1 MSGNQKINLNQTLVE
16 LKDFFAKLVPKKS
29 KLILKS
35 DNDSAMNNVE
45 VLFRT
50 YKDVN
55 NLVILEILGKEK
67 FILRFNLDKP
77 ETFNNITSL
86 EIISPSEKSA
96 TSEQDLESQRELKS
110 KVQPILDTTVTEE
123 SKTETETRMSIDDD
137 AEELEADIL
146 IDDIEEE
153 ELTIFQ
159 EATIWELSYKS
170 NTLIEDIVAHLQNY
184 YNRKNKDKDINLIY
198 REAGEI
204 LDLINKFRASNDVTN
219 KKTINHTTEFR
230 PLLHNIISKD
240 FLPSYISPVVFDQK
254 KFYTKNET
262 YLDSDVQDELEL
274 KNDIVFV
281 DETEE
286 LDILNEIN
294 KQYRNKK
301 NSNSEFKDYT
311 KILEKLYEGGQILMK
326 DNDEEEKNISFEPI
340 NRSHTNNIPNDSDNI
355 SYFKTELKHNTKV
368 IRSCFTDGGCTVN
381 PDEIDEEIEKKIV
394 VSTRLADGEIIV
406 IKDSYDDRFMHE
418 TKGEVK
424 SCNSIGDRFYT
435 GSDKTTD
442 LNKTISKPPKH
453 VKYIEGENVNIV
465 GFYIKAINYFKPE
478 IINGKEIVVN
488 EGYNKKYPKLHNEGL
503 TLHDSSGEK
512 TSKLIKIINNYEE
525 FSWDLYN
532 PDFNYVIFF
541 NTTKSRTQLSDSEY
555 NEAVKHITP
564 SIDDIMKLEIDKI
577 NSCVNM
583 EDIHRIL
590 NKHNIHPRQI
600 STEILLKYDITNKF
614 INNGELIRNYEKY
627 LKNRIIINKD
637 RSEKFVKLHNTLI
650 QFKSIV
656 ENDLKVNGYT
666 PTDDKYFSDLKEAI
680 EAISEPIFNL
690 YNDAF
695 LISYVENYLNITS
708 SISERK
714 LIIDIIIARLVI
726 SSDSVYSE
734 SEITKYFTNP
744 EELID
749 LRFQGLF
756 NKFIMEYDIPVNPFS
771 DSHINHFDKNILKHL
786 DFIKNMRNDRNNSQE
801 VIEIINLNNLVKINN
816 NITKVLND
824 YGEKT
829 YNNIKEPD
837 ALLWNNLSNSEKNQH
852 IPDYNT
858 ASNLR
863 DKARLIKITYDQQ
876 KSIMEQY
883 MKTCKNIRIM
893 KTYNSIEDLVR
904 DNNRTIFTSPKF
916 DTTINDLKLANTI
929 KKDITI
935 SDFEQEFEKTMF
947 STYVYETE
955 EIIRA
960 KISTVLNIIG
970 DDSLEKKRKIKSGD
984 YCVIKDGRRKL
995 LYVRRGTSWIPV
1007 DKSYGSIDTCF
1018 NYENKLLTIEFD
1030 DIMKNCL
1037 DYKEGDETKCIHTK
1051 ENDIIINKLYQL
1063 SFLHKS
1069 ILNKVSNIIN
1079 ALEYKKSI
1087 KDKINGHEDN
1097 LKKRLQVLI
1106 SQNRRKLKPY
1116 VKEEKLSKS
1125 LKKTYPPKS
1134 ILTKFESI
1142 QRIED
1147 FDQRNLK
1154 LRDFI
1159 SEFGVQFKTINGEML
1174 SNNFWW
1180 YNIPNVDIPIVCVH
1194 HDKLMDSALR
1204 DNETKERNMQEVI
1217 DKYGILNGE
1226 FYYCKICGEVI
1237 GYQRYSEFEG
1247 FGRDDKVI
1255 NVREAVI
1262 EDEEEEDI
1270 IDDIANIPLNDVRR
1284 IVNTILRKIN
1294 VDLRVADYKQ
1304 TLDLVTNR
1312 IDRHSSELTNLKSFY
1327 YNNVKGVGLDSSKQ
1341 ANENKI
1347 AAAFEELP
1355 ESEYSISFFNKVS
1368 KITKDKKILG
1378 FVNRFYKIKERKQGT
1393 ILKLHRGYRTL
1404 HTLAYSIAALTE
1416 IIRTAI
1422 PDYTI
1427 KGSGVEKREKKGRN
1441 ASGIIINDIFDSKIK
1456 VDGKDKLWMLAYLTD
1471 NMLED
1476 ITKKS
1481 NNDMKAIL
1489 AFLQYMEKKSSS
1501 QTKKELYSL
1510 FLEEKYQEVSEM
1522 GMMRDKVEDKQKYQ
1536 IETYIE
1542 KDTEI
1547 TYDWNEF
1554 LPNLGFNN
1562 VFSYTSPNIDSII
1575 ENQKVS
1581 IIKLKELN
1589 RRFKTSTEEQQESI
1603 KSEILSITSQIQGT
1617 NQELRNIENKIGYNL
1632 ITKINNIITE
1642 EELPDNFNPSIYSTS
1657 SNYDNIKSGYISD
1670 YEVKDS
1676 TITNVKS
1683 DLHKITEYFTKYNYN
1698 NSIIY
1703 DILVTTLSPR
1713 DLQHFMDIE
1722 PELYESDSELIKKA
1736 LVNKIK
1742 QSNYIYNLNKG
1753 DNYGEIRYFKTV
1765 TDNDYYIVTK
1775 LQEQE
1780 VLPEVFKEKLRE
1792 ELISKYG
1799 ENYSNMD
1806 MKIKLLIDFNGSAE
1820 IDILSMEFKSD
1831 ISDAIDQLVLGKNI
1845 EEINEIITDIEINTN
1860 EIQRNTN
1867 SSYLEIMPEINNK
1880 SIVSDRLREMLTIY
1894 SSTCL
1899 DDSLID
1905 ETIKSLISIQQNIYK
1920 IQLKNIDTYE
1930 YRTKKTEIIDKLK
1943 DYFNICTEDLSNKI
1957 VEISNI
1963 AGGDSST
1970 ILSDMINIDNYYDEL
1985 KDAIDSRLKIEDIT
1999 NPDIKLYE
2007 KQFRENRYNI
2017 SKFSNRINTHISLIR
2032 YLLNILSRFHYKING
2047 TNVKEEIIP
2056 IFLQNDDKESIKKI
2070 HDNSGNINNCI
2081 FRSIEDI
2088 KASGLDTDLY
2098 DMPTEQFKKINSLID
2113 KLTMFGNTTNS
2124 QGNIDSLFVNTPEVM
2139 VGLTNNIIVYLISL
2153 LIFESEPQQ
2162 SRPLMPIIN
2171 NIIMYIKNISMANN
2185 ITDKSVKTIMD
2196 KHRADENQA
2205 RLKRFNKK
2213 DDEEKSL
2220 HNIYRK
2226 YNLGNQIVDDT
2237 EMVVDQSEVE
2247 FLSMEEEQQ
2256 SPIIQNEDG
2265 TDNFEEEENMN
2276 YEDEINNIPIS
2287 DNLLEDDMEDR
2298 EEYE

>member
-1 MSGNQKINLNQTLVE
+1 MSEIQKINLNQSLIG
-16 LKDFFAKLVPKKS
+16 LKDFFKKLVPKKS
-29 KLILKS
+29 KLLLKS
-35 DNDSAMNNVE
+35 ETDSDMNNVE
-45 VLFRT
+45 VIFRT

-55 NLVILEILGKEK
+55 NLVILEVLGEEK
-67 FILRFNLDKP
+67 IIMRFNLDKP

-86 EIISPSEKSA
+86 EILSNPEIEDSSSPAKDESVTIE
-96 TSEQDLESQRELKS
+96 TQEQKVSIIEDADESQMKS
-110 KVQPILDTTVTEE
+110 
-123 SKTETETRMSIDDD
+123 ETEDD
-137 AEELEADIL
+137 AEELEADIV

-170 NTLIEDIVAHLQNY
+170 NTLIEDIVSHLQDY

-198 REAGEI
+198 REANEI
-204 LDLINKFRASNDVTN
+204 LDLINKFKESTDVTD
-219 KKTINHTTEFR
+219 KKTVKHSGNFR
-230 PLLHNIISKD
+230 PLLNNIISKD

-281 DETEE
+281 DENEE
-286 LDILNEIN
+286 LEILNEIN

-301 NSNSEFKDYT
+301 NTSSEFKDYT
-311 KILEKLYEGGQILMK
+311 KILEKLYQGGQISLK
-326 DNDEEEKNISFEPI
+326 DDDEEDRNVSFEPI

-381 PDEIDEEIEKKIV
+381 PDEVDDEIEKKIT

-418 TKGEVK
+418 TKGEIK
-424 SCNSIGDRFYT
+424 SCSSIGDRFYT
-435 GSDKTTD
+435 GADKTSD

-478 IINGKEIVVN
+478 IINGKEIVQN
-488 EGYNKKYPKLHNEGL
+488 DGYKKIYPKLHNEGF
-503 TLHDSSGEK
+503 TLQDSSAEK
-512 TSKLIKIINNYEE
+512 HSKLIKIINNYED

-532 PDFNYVIFF
+532 PNYNYVIFF
-541 NTTKSRTQLSDSEY
+541 NTTKTRTQLSNDEY
-555 NEAVKHITP
+555 NEVVRHITP
-564 SIDDIMKLEIDKI
+564 TIDDIMNIEIDKI
-577 NSCVNM
+577 NNCVNM
-583 EDIHRIL
+583 EDLHRIL

-600 STEILLKYDITNKF
+600 STEVLVRYDITNKF
-614 INNGELIRNYEKY
+614 INNGEMIRNYEEY
-627 LKNRIIINKD
+627 LKNKIIITRD
-637 RSEKFVKLHNTLI
+637 RSEKYVKLHNTLI
-650 QFKSIV
+650 QFKSTI
-656 ENDLKVNGYT
+656 ENDLKINGYT
-666 PTDDKYFSDLKEAI
+666 PTDDKYFSDLKESI

-695 LISYVENYLNITS
+695 LISFVENYLNIKS
-708 SISERK
+708 NLSDRK
-714 LIIDIIIARLVI
+714 LIIELIITRLVI

-756 NKFIMEYDIPVNPFS
+756 NKFIMEYNIPVNPFA

-786 DFIKNMRNDRNNSQE
+786 DFIKNMRNDGNNSQE
-801 VIEIINLNNLVKINN
+801 VIEIINLNNLVKIDN
-816 NITKVLND
+816 NINKVLND
-824 YGEKT
+824 YGEKS
-829 YNNIKEPD
+829 YNNIKEPE
-837 ALLWNNLSNSEKNQH
+837 ALPWNNLSVSEKNDY
-852 IPDYNT
+852 IPNYDT
-858 ASNLR
+858 ASTLR
-863 DKARLIKITYDQQ
+863 DKARIIKTTYEQQ
-876 KSIMEQY
+876 KTTMEQY
-883 MKTCKNIRIM
+883 MKACKNIRIM
-893 KTYNSIEDLVR
+893 KIYNSIEELIK

-916 DTTINDLKLANTI
+916 DTTVNDLKIAHSI
-929 KKDITI
+929 KKDVTI

-947 STYVYETE
+947 SIYIYETE
-955 EIIRA
+955 EIIRS
-960 KISTVLNIIG
+960 KISTVLNIIA
-970 DDSLEKKRKIKSGD
+970 DDSLEKKRKIKPGD
-984 YCVIKDGRRKL
+984 YCFIKDGRRKL

-1007 DKSYGSIDTCF
+1007 DSSYGSIDKCF
-1018 NYENKLLTIEFD
+1018 NYEKNLLTIEFD
-1030 DIMKNCL
+1030 DIMKHCL
-1037 DYKEGDETKCIHTK
+1037 NYKEGDETKCIHTK

-1087 KDKINGHEDN
+1087 KEKINGHESN
-1097 LKKRLQVLI
+1097 LKKRLEVLI
-1106 SQNRRKLKPY
+1106 SQNKRKLNY
-1116 VKEEKLSKS
+1116 DIKEPEQIEHT
-1125 LKKTYPPKS
+1125 KKTYPPKS
-1134 ILTKFESI
+1134 ILSKFQTI

-1154 LRDFI
+1154 LKDFI
-1159 SEFGVQFKTINGEML
+1159 SEYGVQYKTINGNML
-1174 SNNFWW
+1174 SNNYWW
-1180 YNIPNVDIPIVCVH
+1180 YNIPNVNIPIVCIH

-1204 DNETKERNMQEVI
+1204 DNETKEKNMQEVI
-1217 DKYGILNGE
+1217 DKFGVLDGE

-1262 EDEEEEDI
+1262 EDEEDEDI
-1270 IDDIANIPLNDVRR
+1270 IDDIANIPVSDVRR

-1294 VDLRVADYKQ
+1294 VDLRVSDYKQ
-1304 TLDLVTNR
+1304 TLELVSNR

-1327 YNNVKGVGLDSSKQ
+1327 YNYIKGVGLDSNKQ

-1347 AAAFEELP
+1347 INAFEELP
-1355 ESEYSISFFNKVS
+1355 GSEYSISFFNKIS
-1368 KITKDKKILG
+1368 SITQDKKILG
-1378 FVNRFYKIKERKQGT
+1378 FVNRFYKIRERKQGT
-1393 ILKLHRGYRTL
+1393 ILKLHRGFRTL

-1416 IIRTAI
+1416 IIRTAM

-1481 NNDMKAIL
+1481 SNDMKAVLAIL
-1489 AFLQYMEKKSSS
+1489 QQMEKKESS
-1501 QTKKELYSL
+1501 QTKKELYSI

-1522 GMMRDKVEDKQKYQ
+1522 GMMRDKVKDKQRYQ

-1562 VFSYTSPNIDSII
+1562 VFTYTAPNIDSII
-1575 ENQKVS
+1575 ENQKLS

-1589 RRFKTSTEEQQESI
+1589 RKFKISLEEEQPNI
-1603 KSEILSITSQIQGT
+1603 KNEILSLTSRIQDN

-1632 ITKINNIITE
+1632 VTKINNIITE
-1642 EELPDNFNPSIYSTS
+1642 EQLPDNFNPSVYSTS
-1657 SNYDNIKSGYISD
+1657 SNYDNIKSEYLNDYI
-1670 YEVKDS
+1670 EKDS
-1676 TITNVKS
+1676 TIINVKK
-1683 DLHKITEYFTKYNYN
+1683 DLYKINEYFTKYNYN

-1703 DILVTTLSPR
+1703 DILITTLSPR
-1713 DLQHFMDIE
+1713 DLQHFMNIE
-1722 PELYESDSELIKKA
+1722 PELYQSDTELIKKA
-1736 LVNKIK
+1736 LINKIK

-1753 DNYGEIRYFKTV
+1753 DNYGELRYFKTV

-1792 ELISKYG
+1792 ELITKYG
-1799 ENYSNMD
+1799 ENYSNLD
-1806 MKIKLLIDFNGSAE
+1806 MKIKLLIDFNGTAE
-1820 IDILSMEFKSD
+1820 IDVVSLEFKSD
-1831 ISDAIDQLVLGKNI
+1831 VSDSIDKLTLGKNI
-1845 EEINEIITDIEINTN
+1845 DEINQIITDIEVNTN
-1860 EIQRNTN
+1860 DIQKDTN
-1867 SSYLEIMPEINNK
+1867 LPYLKINPEINNK
-1880 SIVSDRLREMLTIY
+1880 DIVSDRLRDMLTIY

-1899 DDSLID
+1899 DESSID
-1905 ETIKSLISIQQNIYK
+1905 ETIESLISIQKNIYTT
-1920 IQLKNIDTYE
+1920 QLKNVDTYE
-1930 YRTKKTEIIDKLK
+1930 YRSKKTEIIDKLK

-1957 VEISNI
+1957 VEISNVV
-1963 AGGDSST
+1963 GGNSAI
-1970 ILSDMINIDNYYDEL
+1970 ILTDMINLDNYYNEL
-1985 KDAIDSRLKIEDIT
+1985 KDAIESRLKIEDIT
-1999 NPDIKLYE
+1999 NPDIKSYE

-2017 SKFSNRINTHISLIR
+2017 LKFSNRINTHISLIR
-2032 YLLNILSRFHYKING
+2032 YLLNTLSRFHYKING
-2047 TNVKEEIIP
+2047 NNVKEEIIP
-2056 IFLQNDDKESIKKI
+2056 IFLQSDDKESIKKI
-2070 HDNSGNINNCI
+2070 HENAGNINNSI
-2081 FRSIEDI
+2081 FIAIEDI
-2088 KASGLDTDLY
+2088 KARGLDTELY
-2098 DMPTEQFKKINSLID
+2098 NMPAEQFRKINILID
-2113 KLTMFGNTTNS
+2113 KLTMFGNTTDS
-2124 QGNIDSLFVNTPEVM
+2124 QGNIDLLFVNTPEVM
-2139 VGLTNNIIVYLISL
+2139 VGLTNNIIIYLINL

-2162 SRPLMPIIN
+2162 TQPLIPIIN
-2171 NIIMYIKNISMANN
+2171 NIMSYIKNISMANN
-2185 ITDKSVKTIMD
+2185 ITDKSIKTIMD

-2205 RLKRFNKK
+2205 RLKRFSKK

-2226 YNLGNQIVDDT
+2226 YNLGKQIVDDT
-2237 EMVVDQSEVE
+2237 EMVVDQSEVG
-2247 FLSMEEEQQ
+2247 FLSMEEEQH

-2265 TDNFEEEENMN
+2265 TDNFEEEEDMN
-2276 YEDEINNIPIS
+2276 YEQEIDNIPIS
-2287 DNLLEDDMEDR
+2287 DNLLEDDIEER